1 MANKKAQPKKAV
13 AKQVDLE
20 ESINE
25 VITSVE
31 PTETT
36 KEWQHVETV
45 EPGKPEWEI
54 KDRIYYLTGRYTPLT
69 LTLPGKHTRKHA
81 LLYFDEKTRKQK
93 EIRYATNH
101 DSPFKEEQEGEA
113 TMGHIMFRN
122 GDLRVPKEQ
131 QNLQKLLSL
140 YHPSKNKLYQEYDP
154 VEEAYDDLEMLDLQ
168 TDAAVFAREMD
179 IDDAEAILRVEIG
192 SEVSKLSSKEIKRD
206 LRLFANRNP
215 ELFLELAQDDNVS
228 LRNTAIKAAE
238 AGVINLSQDQRT
250 FSWASNGRKL
260 MSVPFDEN
268 PYSAMAAYFKTDEG
282 MEVFRSIEK
291 KFL

>member
-25 VITSVE
+25 VTTSVE

-45 EPGKPEWEI
+45 EPAKPEWEI
-54 KDRIYYLTGRYTPLT
+54 KDRIYYLTGRDTPLT
-69 LTLPGKHTRKHA
+69 LTIPGKHTRKHA
-81 LLYFDEKTRKQK
+81 LLYFDKETGNQK
-93 EIRYATNH
+93 ELRYATNH
-101 DSPFKEEQEGEA
+101 DSPFKDNQKGEA

-140 YHPSKNKLYQEYDP
+140 YHPLRNKLYQEYDP

-228 LRNTAIKAAE
+228 LRNTAIKATE